1 MSRPS
6 SASAAAALCLCLC
19 LTRRVPRSDI
29 SPNESHHVASAFA
42 VMFERHNF
50 VAHLPPAHV
59 RLFRGRVID
68 LVLATDIAHH
78 FSVVQA
84 VRARDPS
91 DMTTSDVPLILKV
104 TMKTADLAHTFMD
117 WEDHCL
123 WSKMLQKE
131 LFDEGDLHRTR
142 LGAQPPT
149 IMDREAC
156 ARGHTFESAQ
166 AGFFHYIV
174 IPLLEALATFLPG
187 SGAVLARAKANSAL
201 WETTAFRKTR
211 SGRIEVAVASDG
223 NPGPVEIV

>member
-1 MSRPS
+1 M
-6 SASAAAALCLCLC
+6 
-19 LTRRVPRSDI
+19 
-29 SPNESHHVASAFA
+29 ASAFA
-42 VMFERHNF
+42 LMFERHNF
-50 VAHLPPAHV
+50 VSHLPPAQI

-91 DMTTSDVPLILKV
+91 DMTTSDVPLIMKV
-104 TMKTADLAHTFMD
+104 VMKTADLAHTFMPWD
-117 WEDHCL
+117 DHCR

-131 LFDEGDLHRTR
+131 LFGEGDLHRTK

-166 AGFFHYIV
+166 AGFFQYIV
-174 IPLLEALATFLPG
+174 IPLLEALALFLPG
-187 SGAVLARAKANSAL
+187 SGGALARARHNSAL
-201 WETTAFRKTR
+201 WESSAFRKTR
-211 SGRIEVAVASDG
+211 SGTIEVTVAPDG
-223 NPGPVEIV
+223 TPGPVEVV